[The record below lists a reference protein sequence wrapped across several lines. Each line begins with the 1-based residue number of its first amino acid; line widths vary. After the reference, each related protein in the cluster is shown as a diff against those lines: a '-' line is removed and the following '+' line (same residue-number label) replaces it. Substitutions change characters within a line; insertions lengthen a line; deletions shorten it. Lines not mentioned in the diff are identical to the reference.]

1 MFVLFF
7 CSLTHASLLDS
18 LKGAPD
24 SANSTKS
31 GEGKIDLGL
40 KDALK
45 VGVKN
50 AIKALGKNNGYFSNS
65 AVKILLPEEIRKAES
80 VLRGAGFGPEL
91 DDFTLSMNRAAEKA
105 APLAA
110 DIFADAI
117 VNISFA
123 DAVKILRGGNT
134 AATEYLRDKTYDKLL
149 TLYQPAVHKTM
160 NEYKVTQQY
169 DAIAGR
175 IHKLPFVGH
184 AVNLDI
190 NRYVSS
196 KALDGLFYM
205 VAQEETNIRTNPRAR
220 VTSLLK
226 EVFK

>member
-1 MFVLFF
+1 MLNAFAG
-7 CSLTHASLLDS
+7 T
-18 LKGAPD
+18 PD
-24 SANSTKS
+24 TAGTAKS

-50 AIKALGKNNGYFSNS
+50 AIKSLAKNNGYFTNS
-65 AVKILLPEEIRKAES
+65 AVKILLPEEVRKAES
-80 VLRGAGFGPEL
+80 VLRRGGFGQEL

-105 APLAA
+105 APLAT

-117 VNISFA
+117 VEMSFA
-123 DAVKILRGGNT
+123 DAMKILRGGNT
-134 AATEYLRDKTYDKLL
+134 AATDYLREKTYDKLL
-149 TLYQPAVHKTM
+149 TLYKPAVHKTM

-175 IHKLPFVGH
+175 IRKLPLIGH
-184 AVNLDI
+184 TINLDI
-190 NRYVSS
+190 NHYVSS

-205 VAQEETNIRTNPRAR
+205 TAQEETGIRTNPKAR